1 MPAIPSTGNGS
12 GLNVPELVDKLVS
25 AEGAPV
31 KARLDR
37 KEAKVQEGL
46 TAMDSF
52 KGAVSGLQDSLG
64 SLARPD
70 TFAHMGIDVA
80 DEDALTATATP
91 QARPGRYEVEI
102 VQLAQAQRLAS
113 DPVESDVAPLGTGT
127 LTIQLGHVDPDSG
140 QFHIHTGQIP
150 KTVTIKAAD
159 SSLSGIAEAINRA
172 GAGVRASVVNDG
184 SGYRLLVSSKLPGKD
199 GSVRLLVDDDDG
211 DSTDRQGLSFL
222 RHDPA
227 AAGGVDANGQ
237 PLPADDGHLQELV
250 AAQDALLR
258 IDGLTIR
265 RSGNTIDDAIEG
277 VSLELQP
284 GSEGK
289 QVALQVA
296 PDTDQ
301 VIGSVR
307 DFVAKYN
314 ELMQMVNQLTGYDP
328 DTRTAGPL
336 SGDAAVRGIA
346 QQLRNLIGQDFS
358 DVNDTWTSLASI
370 GITTQ
375 RDGTLSLD
383 EARLAQAIEDDLPEV
398 SRLFAEAG
406 EASDPLVDYQGHDK
420 ATRPG
425 RYALTIERLPT
436 AGELTGAPVSGPLE
450 LTRDTSFRIAVDGV
464 QSGTLTLPAGRF
476 ASLSALANALRS
488 AIQSDAVLGNAKVAA
503 KVAVEGD
510 RLVIQ
515 SKKLGSGSKIEIV
528 SIDPLLSDLTGL
540 SVGAG
545 QEGQDVAG
553 RFNGA
558 PGKGHGRI
566 LVGTGEAQGLEV
578 AIQGGSTGPRGVVN
592 FSNGIAAQ
600 MEKLITGYLD
610 PDGLFDARREGYDAR
625 MHDIQQQREQLARR
639 LSQAEERYTRKF
651 SALDATLRQMRST
664 SKRLSKELEGLPGAR
679 KSK

>member
-31 KARLDR
+31 TARLDR

-46 TAMDSF
+46 TAMGAF
-52 KGAVSGLQDSLG
+52 KGAVSGLQATLG
-64 SLARPD
+64 GLARPD
-70 TFAHMGIDVA
+70 TFAHMRIDV
-80 DEDALTATATP
+80 DNEDALTATATA
-91 QARPGRYEVEI
+91 QARAGRYEVEI

-113 DPVESDVAPLGTGT
+113 DPVDSDVAPLGTGT

-140 QFHIHTGQIP
+140 RFHIQSEQTP
-150 KTVTIKAAD
+150 KTLRIDAAD
-159 SSLSGIAEAINRA
+159 GSLRGIAEAINRA
-172 GAGVRASVVNDG
+172 DAGVRASVVNDG
-184 SGYRLLVSSKLPGKD
+184 SGYRLLISSALAGED

-222 RHDPA
+222 LHDPA
-227 AAGGVDANGQ
+227 TSGGVDANGQ
-237 PLPADDGHLQELV
+237 PLPGGVSHLQELV

-258 IDGLTIR
+258 IDGLSIR

-277 VSLELQP
+277 VSLTLQP

-289 QVALQVA
+289 AVSLQVA
-296 PDTDQ
+296 PDTEQ
-301 VIGSVR
+301 VVGSVR

-328 DTRTAGPL
+328 ESRTAGPL

-358 DVNDTWTSLASI
+358 EVNDTWTSLASI
-370 GITTQ
+370 GIETQ

-383 EARLAQAIEDDLPEV
+383 ETRLQQAVEDDLQEV
-398 SRLFAEAG
+398 SRLFAVAG
-406 EASDPLVDYQGHDK
+406 EASDPLVDYRGYGE

-425 RYALTIERLPT
+425 RYALTIDRLPL
-436 AGELTGAPVSGPLE
+436 AGELGGAPVTGPFGLAQDA
-450 LTRDTSFRIAVDGV
+450 TFRIAIDGV
-464 QSGTLTLPAGRF
+464 QSGILTLAAGQF
-476 ASLSALANALRS
+476 ASLPALADALQS
-488 AIQSDAVLGNAKVAA
+488 AIQADPVLGKAGVAA
-503 KVAVEGD
+503 KVGVEGD

-515 SKKLGSGSKIEIV
+515 SAKVGRGSQVEIV
-528 SIDPLLSDLTGL
+528 AIDPLLGELTGL
-540 SVGAG
+540 AAG
-545 QEGQDVAG
+545 TGRAGQDVAG
-553 RFNGA
+553 RFNGV
-558 PGKGHGRI
+558 PGEGHDRI
-566 LVGTGEAQGLEV
+566 LVGTGDAQGLEV
-578 AIQGGSTGPRGVVN
+578 AIHGGSTGPRGVVN

-610 PDGLFDARREGYDAR
+610 PDGLFDARQEGYDAR
-625 MHDIQQQREQLARR
+625 LRDIQQQRDQLARR

-651 SALDATLRQMRST
+651 SALDATLSQMRST
-664 SKRLSKELEGLPGAR
+664 SERLARELDGLPGAR